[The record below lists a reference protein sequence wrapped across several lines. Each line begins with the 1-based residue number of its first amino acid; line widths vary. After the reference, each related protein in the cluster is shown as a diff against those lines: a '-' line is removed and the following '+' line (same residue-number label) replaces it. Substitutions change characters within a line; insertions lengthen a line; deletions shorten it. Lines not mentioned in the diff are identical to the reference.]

1 MAPSSS
7 FIPGS
12 QARAFVAKAI
22 KAKPAQRFPKRF
34 FYGVMLF
41 VSQREPHPDP
51 PAGAPDRRDWGLQ
64 PVMRAI
70 SGCITTRA
78 R

>member
-22 KAKPAQRFPKRF
+22 KANPTQRFPKRF

-41 VSQREPHPDP
+41 VSQREPHP
-51 PAGAPDRRDWGLQ
+51 AHRRVLLTGGIGGWN
-64 PVMRAI
+64 P
-70 SGCITTRA
+70 
-78 R
+78 